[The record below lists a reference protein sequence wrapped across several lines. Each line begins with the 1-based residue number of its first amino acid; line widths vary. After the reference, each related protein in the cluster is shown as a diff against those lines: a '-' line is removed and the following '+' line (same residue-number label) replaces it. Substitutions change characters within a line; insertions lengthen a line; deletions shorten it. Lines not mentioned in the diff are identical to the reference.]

1 MKNYETLKPITVEN
15 IIKYQLDKR
24 CPKFKSHLGTF
35 IVRVNC
41 SLARQ
46 SEGTPISEIEPHF
59 KEYPEWET
67 FLVDKSFIRIAKKE
81 PKLELT
87 KLNDTTYILSD
98 VSLGGCNL
106 MSININSGTF
116 ERHSGVNRKSI
127 WKLDNMGRVMSDT
140 NGEYAPLEEL

>member
-67 FLVDKSFIRIAKKE
+67 FLVDKGFIRIAKKE
-81 PKLELT
+81 PKLELA
-87 KLNDTTYILSD
+87 KVNDTTYILSD
-98 VSLGGCNL
+98 VSMSGGSL
-106 MSININSGTF
+106 IYINIDSGTF
-116 ERHSGVNRKSI
+116 DRAGGVSKDGV
-127 WKLDNMGRVMSDT
+127 WKLDNMGRIMSND
-140 NGEYAPLEEL
+140 